1 VIEPAPLTAAPSY
14 GEPGVDWL
22 THPFSFDFMQR
33 ALAAGVLA
41 VLTTSVVG
49 TWVILRGLAFMG
61 DALAHGVLP
70 GIAVAVLLDL
80 NPVAG
85 AAVAAVVMVGAIS
98 LVHRTTRLSED
109 TAIGLLFVGML
120 ALGVIIISRSGSFAV
135 DLVAILFGDVLGTS
149 GGDLVL
155 QGVAAVVALGGVVLF
170 YRPLLVLCFNEQK
183 AATLGL
189 RPRLAHLVMMGLIT
203 VAVVSSFQ
211 AVGALLVFGLLIA
224 PPATAVLLAR
234 RVPTV
239 MVVAAVLGILEV
251 AAGLLIS
258 YHLDTAAGAT
268 MSGLAVAVFF
278 LVLAG
283 VRLRAARTGRRAEAG
298 ASDTLG

>member
-1 VIEPAPLTAAPSY
+1 
-14 GEPGVDWL
+14 VDWL
-22 THPFSFDFMQR
+22 TEPFSFDFMQR

-49 TWVILRGLAFMG
+49 TWVILRGLSFMG

-135 DLVAILFGDVLGTS
+135 DLVAILFGDVLGTTW
-149 GGDLVL
+149 GDLAL
-155 QGVAAVVALGGVVLF
+155 QGAAAVVALGGVILF

-189 RPRLAHLVMMGLIT
+189 RPRLTHLLMMGLIT
-203 VAVVSSFQ
+203 LAVVSSFQ
-211 AVGALLVFGLLIA
+211 TVGALLVFGLLIA
-224 PPATAVLLAR
+224 PPATAVLVAR

-239 MVVAAVLGILEV
+239 MVVAAALGIVEV
-251 AAGLLIS
+251 TAGLLVS

-283 VRLRAARTGRRAEAG
+283 ERVRAALAGRRAQAPAG
-298 ASDTLG
+298 DTLG

>member
-1 VIEPAPLTAAPSY
+1 M
-14 GEPGVDWL
+14 DWL

-70 GIAVAVLLDL
+70 GIAVALLLDL

-85 AAVAAVVMVGAIS
+85 ATVAALIMVGAIS

-135 DLVAILFGDVLGTS
+135 DLVTILFGDVLGTS

-155 QGVAAVVALGGVVLF
+155 QGVAAVLALGGVALF

-189 RPRLAHLVMMGLIT
+189 HPRLAHLVMMGLIT
-203 VAVVSSFQ
+203 LAVVSSFQ

-239 MVVAAVLGILEV
+239 MVVAAALGVVEV

-278 LVLAG
+278 GVLAG
-283 VRLRAARTGRRAEAG
+283 TRGWAAWGARRAQAPAG
-298 ASDTLG
+298 DTLG

>member
-1 VIEPAPLTAAPSY
+1 M
-14 GEPGVDWL
+14 GWL
-22 THPFSFDFMQR
+22 TEPFSYDFMQR
-33 ALAAGVLA
+33 ALVGGILA

-70 GIAVAVLLDL
+70 GIALALLLDI
-80 NPVAG
+80 NPMIG

-120 ALGVIIISRSGSFAV
+120 ALGVIVISRSGSFAV

-149 GGDLVL
+149 SSDLL
-155 QGVAAVVALGGVVLF
+155 AQGVVAAVALAGVALF
-170 YRPLLVLCFNEQK
+170 YRPLLVLSFNEQK

-203 VAVVSSFQ
+203 LAVVASFPT
-211 AVGALLVFGLLIA
+211 VGALLVFGLLIA
-224 PPATAVLLAR
+224 PPATAVLVAR

-239 MVVAAVLGILEV
+239 MLTAAVLGMVEV
-251 AAGLLIS
+251 AGGLLLS

-268 MSGLAVAVFF
+268 MSGLAVALFF
-278 LVLAG
+278 VMLAA
-283 VRLRAARTGRRAEAG
+283 VRLRPHRAVSGAEAG
-298 ASDTLG
+298 AGDTLG

>member
-1 VIEPAPLTAAPSY
+1 M
-14 GEPGVDWL
+14 DWL

-41 VLTTSVVG
+41 ALTTSVVG

-70 GIAVAVLLDL
+70 GIAIAMLLGL

-85 AAVAAVVMVGAIS
+85 AAVAAMVMVGAIS

-120 ALGVIIISRSGSFAV
+120 ALGVVIISRSGSFAV
-135 DLVAILFGDVLGTS
+135 DLVAILFGDVLGTTR
-149 GGDLVL
+149 GDLVL
-155 QGVAAVVALGGVVLF
+155 QGVAAALALGGGILL

-189 RPRLAHLVMMGLIT
+189 RPRFAHLVMMGLIT
-203 VAVVSSFQ
+203 LAVVSSFQ

-234 RVPTV
+234 RVPT
-239 MVVAAVLGILEV
+239 MMAVAAALGIFEV
-251 AAGLLIS
+251 VAGLLIS
-258 YHLDTAAGAT
+258 FHFDTAAGAT

-278 LVLAG
+278 LVLGGTRA
-283 VRLRAARTGRRAEAG
+283 RAALAGRKAQAPAG
-298 ASDTLG
+298 DSLG

>member
-1 VIEPAPLTAAPSY
+1 ME
-14 GEPGVDWL
+14 WL
-22 THPFSFDFMQR
+22 TEPFSYDFMQR
-33 ALAAGVLA
+33 ALAGGILA

-70 GIAVAVLLDL
+70 GIALALLLDI
-80 NPVAG
+80 NPMIG

-120 ALGVIIISRSGSFAV
+120 ALGVVLISRSGSFAV

-149 GGDLVL
+149 SSDLWA
-155 QGVAAVVALGGVVLF
+155 QGVVAAVALGGVVLF
-170 YRPLLVLCFNEQK
+170 YRPLLVLSFNEQK

-189 RPRLAHLVMMGLIT
+189 RPRLFHLVMMGLIT
-203 VAVVSSFQ
+203 LAVVASFPT
-211 AVGALLVFGLLIA
+211 VGALLVFGLLIA
-224 PPATAVLLAR
+224 PPATAVLMAR

-239 MVVAAVLGILEV
+239 MLTAAVLGVGEV
-251 AAGLLIS
+251 AGGLLLS

-268 MSGLAVAVFF
+268 MSGLAVAMFF
-278 LVLAG
+278 VVLAA
-283 VRLRAARTGRRAEAG
+283 VRLRPRRARSAAEAG
-298 ASDTLG
+298 AGDTLG

>member
-1 VIEPAPLTAAPSY
+1 VH
-14 GEPGVDWL
+14 WL
-22 THPFSFDFMQR
+22 TDPFSFDFMQR

-41 VLTTSVVG
+41 ALTTSVVG

-70 GIAVAVLLDL
+70 GIAVALLLDL

-85 AAVAAVVMVGAIS
+85 AAVAAVVMVAAIS
-98 LVHRTTRLSED
+98 AVHRTTRLSED

-135 DLVAILFGDVLGTS
+135 DLVAVLFGDVLGTS
-149 GGDLVL
+149 LADLAL
-155 QGVAAVVALGGVVLF
+155 QGVAAALAVGGVVLF
-170 YRPLLVLCFNEQK
+170 YRPLLALCFNEQK

-203 VAVVSSFQ
+203 LAVVSSFQ

-224 PPATAVLLAR
+224 PPATAVLIAR

-239 MVVAAVLGILEV
+239 MVLAAALGMVEV
-251 AAGLLIS
+251 AAGLLLS
-258 YHLDTAAGAT
+258 YYLDTAAGAT

-278 LVLAG
+278 VVLV
-283 VRLRAARTGRRAEAG
+283 VTRWTSAG
-298 ASDTLG
+298 AGRVAQAGEGDSLG

>member
-1 VIEPAPLTAAPSY
+1 
-14 GEPGVDWL
+14 VDWL
-22 THPFSFDFMQR
+22 TEPFSFDFMQR
-33 ALAAGVLA
+33 ALAGGILA

-49 TWVILRGLAFMG
+49 TWVILRGLSFMG

-70 GIAVAVLLDL
+70 GIALALLL
-80 NPVAG
+80 GIHPMIG

-120 ALGVIIISRSGSFAV
+120 ALGVILISRSGSFAV

-149 GGDLVL
+149 PGDLIV
-155 QGVAAVVALGGVVLF
+155 QGVVAAVALAGVILF
-170 YRPLLVLCFNEQK
+170 YRPLLVLSFNEQK

-203 VAVVSSFQ
+203 MAVVASFP

-224 PPATAVLLAR
+224 PPATAVLVAR
-234 RVPTV
+234 RVPMV
-239 MVVAAVLGILEV
+239 MAIAAVLGMLEV
-251 AAGLLIS
+251 TAGLLLS
-258 YHLDTAAGAT
+258 YHFDTAAGAT

-278 LVLAG
+278 VVLGFVRVRVSRSRHRAQTGAG
-283 VRLRAARTGRRAEAG
+283 
-298 ASDTLG
+298 DTLG

>member
-1 VIEPAPLTAAPSY
+1 M
-14 GEPGVDWL
+14 DWL
-22 THPFSFDFMQR
+22 THPFSFEFMQR

-41 VLTTSVVG
+41 ALTTSVVG

-70 GIAVAVLLDL
+70 GIAIAVLLDL

-135 DLVAILFGDVLGTS
+135 DLVAILFGDVLGTTK
-149 GGDLVL
+149 GDLVM
-155 QGVAAVVALGGVVLF
+155 QAVAAALALGGGTLL

-203 VAVVSSFQ
+203 LAVVSSFQ

-224 PPATAVLLAR
+224 PPASAVLLAR

-239 MVVAAVLGILEV
+239 MAVAAALGIFEV
-251 AAGLLIS
+251 VAGLLIS
-258 YHLDTAAGAT
+258 YHFDTAAGAT
-268 MSGLAVAVFF
+268 MSGLAVTVFF
-278 LVLAG
+278 LILAG
-283 VRLRAARTGRRAEAG
+283 TQARAALAGRKAQAPAG
-298 ASDTLG
+298 DSLG

>member
-1 VIEPAPLTAAPSY
+1 MSRGRSPGPAEAYRDPA
-14 GEPGVDWL
+14 VDWL

-49 TWVILRGLAFMG
+49 TWVILRGLSFMG

-85 AAVAAVVMVGAIS
+85 AAVAAVLMVGAIS

-149 GGDLVL
+149 GGDLLL
-155 QGVAAVVALGGVVLF
+155 QAVAAVVALGGVALF

-203 VAVVSSFQ
+203 LAVISSFQ

-239 MVVAAVLGILEV
+239 MLTAAALGIVEV

-258 YHLDTAAGAT
+258 FHLDTAAGAT
-268 MSGLAVAVFF
+268 MAGLAVAVFF
-278 LVLAG
+278 AVLAG
-283 VRLRAARTGRRAEAG
+283 TRLAAAWAGRRTEAPAG
-298 ASDTLG
+298 DSLG

>member
-1 VIEPAPLTAAPSY
+1 M
-14 GEPGVDWL
+14 DWL
-22 THPFSFDFMQR
+22 TYPFSFEFMQR

-70 GIAVAVLLDL
+70 GIAVAVLLGL
-80 NPVAG
+80 NPVLG
-85 AAVAAVVMVGAIS
+85 ATVAALFMVAAIA

-149 GGDLVL
+149 RGDLVL
-155 QGVAAVVALGGVVLF
+155 QAVAAAVALGGVTLF

-183 AATLGL
+183 AATLGF
-189 RPRLAHLVMMGLIT
+189 RPRLTHLVMMGLIT
-203 VAVVSSFQ
+203 LAVVSSFQ

-239 MVVAAVLGILEV
+239 MVVAAVLGVFEV
-251 AAGLLIS
+251 TAGLLLS

-283 VRLRAARTGRRAEAG
+283 TRVRVALTGRRAQAPAG
-298 ASDTLG
+298 DSLG

>member
-1 VIEPAPLTAAPSY
+1 M
-14 GEPGVDWL
+14 DWL
-22 THPFSFDFMQR
+22 TDPFSYDFMQR
-33 ALAAGVLA
+33 ALVGGVLA

-70 GIAVAVLLDL
+70 GIALALLLGVDPML
-80 NPVAG
+80 G
-85 AAVAAVVMVGAIS
+85 AAVAALVMVGAIS
-98 LVHRTTRLSED
+98 LVHRTTRLTED
-109 TAIGLLFVGML
+109 TGIGLLFVGML

-149 GGDLVL
+149 WRDLIV
-155 QGVAAVVALGGVVLF
+155 QGVAAVIAVGGVILL
-170 YRPLLVLCFNEQK
+170 YRPLLVLSFNEQK

-203 VAVVSSFQ
+203 LAVVASFPT
-211 AVGALLVFGLLIA
+211 VGALLVFGLLVA
-224 PPATAVLLAR
+224 PPATAVLVAR

-239 MVVAAVLGILEV
+239 MVAAAVLGTVEV

-278 LVLAG
+278 LVLVG
-283 VRLRAARTGRRAEAG
+283 VRVRAAWTGRRADAG
-298 ASDTLG
+298 AGDTLS

>member
-1 VIEPAPLTAAPSY
+1 M
-14 GEPGVDWL
+14 DWL
-22 THPFSFDFMQR
+22 TEPFSFDFMQR
-33 ALAAGVLA
+33 ALAGGVLA

-70 GIAVAVLLDL
+70 GIAVAILLGIH
-80 NPVAG
+80 PMIG
-85 AAVAAVVMVGAIS
+85 AAAAAVVMVGAIS

-120 ALGVIIISRSGSFAV
+120 ALGVILISRSGSFAV

-149 GGDLVL
+149 WGDLIV
-155 QGVAAVVALGGVVLF
+155 QGVAAAVALGGVVLF
-170 YRPLLVLCFNEQK
+170 YRPLLALSFNEEK

-189 RPRLAHLVMMGLIT
+189 RPRLAHLVMMGLVT
-203 VAVVSSFQ
+203 LAVVASFPT
-211 AVGALLVFGLLIA
+211 VGALLVFGLLIA
-224 PPATAVLLAR
+224 PPATAVLVAR

-239 MVVAAVLGILEV
+239 MLTAVILGTVEV
-251 AAGLLIS
+251 AAGLLLS

-278 LVLAG
+278 VVLAA
-283 VRLRAARTGRRAEAG
+283 VRLRGSRAGNRAEAG
-298 ASDTLG
+298 AGDTLG

>member
-1 VIEPAPLTAAPSY
+1 
-14 GEPGVDWL
+14 VDWL

-41 VLTTSVVG
+41 ALTTSVVG

-70 GIAVAVLLDL
+70 GIAVAVLLGL

-85 AAVAAVVMVGAIS
+85 AVVAAVVMVGAIS

-135 DLVAILFGDVLGTS
+135 DLVAILFGDVLGTT

-155 QGVAAVVALGGVVLF
+155 QGVAAALALGGGILL

-189 RPRLAHLVMMGLIT
+189 RPRFAHLVMMGLIT
-203 VAVVSSFQ
+203 LAVVSSFQ

-234 RVPTV
+234 RVPT
-239 MVVAAVLGILEV
+239 MMAVAAGLGIFEV
-251 AAGLLIS
+251 VAGLLIS
-258 YHLDTAAGAT
+258 YHFDTAAGAT
-268 MSGLAVAVFF
+268 MSGLAVVVFF

-283 VRLRAARTGRRAEAG
+283 TQVRAALAGRKAQAPAG
-298 ASDTLG
+298 DSLG

>member
-1 VIEPAPLTAAPSY
+1 
-14 GEPGVDWL
+14 VDWL

-41 VLTTSVVG
+41 ALTTSVVG

-135 DLVAILFGDVLGTS
+135 DLVAILFGDVLGTT

-155 QGVAAVVALGGVVLF
+155 QGVAAALALGGGILL

-189 RPRLAHLVMMGLIT
+189 RPRFAHLVMMGLIT
-203 VAVVSSFQ
+203 LAVVSSFQ

-239 MVVAAVLGILEV
+239 MAVAAGLGIFEV
-251 AAGLLIS
+251 VAGLLIS
-258 YHLDTAAGAT
+258 YHCDTAAGAT
-268 MSGLAVAVFF
+268 MSGLAVVVFF

-283 VRLRAARTGRRAEAG
+283 TRVRAALAGRAAQSPAG
-298 ASDTLG
+298 DSLG

>member
-1 VIEPAPLTAAPSY
+1 M
-14 GEPGVDWL
+14 DWL
-22 THPFSFDFMQR
+22 TEPFSFDFMQR

-61 DALAHGVLP
+61 DALSHGVLP
-70 GIAVAVLLDL
+70 GIAVALLLDIH
-80 NPVAG
+80 PMIG

-120 ALGVIIISRSGSFAV
+120 ALGVIIISRSGSFAI

-149 GGDLVL
+149 NGDLVV
-155 QGVAAVVALGGVVLF
+155 QGVAAALALGGVTLF

-189 RPRLAHLVMMGLIT
+189 RPRLAHLVMMALIT

-224 PPATAVLLAR
+224 PPATAVLVAR

-239 MVVAAVLGILEV
+239 MVVAAALGIVEV

-278 LVLAG
+278 VMLAG
-283 VRLRAARTGRRAEAG
+283 TRLRAASAGRRAQAPVG
-298 ASDTLG
+298 DTLG